1 MRYLTLQHAIK
12 THRILTKEAAT
23 GKGIDRH
30 LLGLRL
36 MLKLQDGERAVFF
49 EDEMFGRSQQW
60 KLSTSGLSAG
70 HLFKGTGCVYNV
82 CLGEII
88 DNVII

>member
-1 MRYLTLQHAIK
+1 MRYLTLQRAIE
-12 THRILTKEAAT
+12 THRRLTKEAAT

-36 MLKLQDGERAVFF
+36 MLRPQDGEHAAFF
-49 EDEMFGRSQQW
+49 EDEIFRRSQQW

-70 HLFKGTGCVYNV
+70 HLFKGTGCV
-82 CLGEII
+82 
-88 DNVII
+88 